1 MTFPGLALRDLRR
14 RAVKQ
19 SIRLSLALA
28 SLVLL
33 AACAPS
39 APLGRDA
46 SAPQSPATK
55 KRIVGAV
62 LVEPQGWL
70 QNLTQRSSTKGLPET
85 QQLMNSAL
93 TYLDDEDVL
102 QPHLAETVPT
112 VENGLWK
119 VLPDGR
125 METSWRLK
133 PGLVWQDG
141 APFTSDD
148 LVFSAQVNR
157 DKQLEIVVPA
167 TFELVE
173 SVEAPDPRTVLVRW
187 RETFIEADTMF
198 SPSLAMPMARHILEQ
213 AYTQDK
219 DHFITHPY
227 WREDFVGTG
236 PYRLA
241 EWVAGS
247 HILLRANDLYVF
259 GRPKIDEI
267 EVKFIPDYSI
277 ITANLMAG
285 TVEKLMGIS
294 LSAEQGTA
302 LRDTAP
308 NLNVVLAERLG
319 GVVPMW
325 MQFLGTD
332 PPILLNLEF
341 RRALY
346 RAIDRKEM
354 NETIN
359 YGIGPIADTWL
370 QPDKAEYRAIES
382 QIVRYEYDPRR
393 AEQAIASLGYTR
405 GSDGTLVDPTG
416 QRLHIEI
423 RTNDREVVH
432 VPSALAVVEYW
443 KRLGVDAEMYSVP
456 LQRTND
462 AAYRSTFPAFD
473 IAFSSPSLDSASMR
487 RWRSSVTPLP
497 ENNYEGQNRIRYQNP
512 AFDALIDRYV
522 STIPWSQRMVALGEF
537 VHHQTDQLLFQTFFY
552 NATASVL
559 GSKRLKNVTSSKM
572 WNAHV
577 WDVEG

>member
-1 MTFPGLALRDLRR
+1 
-14 RAVKQ
+14 
-19 SIRLSLALA
+19 
-28 SLVLL
+28 
-33 AACAPS
+33 
-39 APLGRDA
+39 
-46 SAPQSPATK
+46 
-55 KRIVGAV
+55 
-62 LVEPQGWL
+62 
-70 QNLTQRSSTKGLPET
+70 
-85 QQLMNSAL
+85 
-93 TYLDDEDVL
+93 
-102 QPHLAETVPT
+102 
-112 VENGLWK
+112 
-119 VLPDGR
+119 
-125 METSWRLK
+125 
-133 PGLVWQDG
+133 
-141 APFTSDD
+141 
-148 LVFSAQVNR
+148 
-157 DKQLEIVVPA
+157 
-167 TFELVE
+167 
-173 SVEAPDPRTVLVRW
+173 
-187 RETFIEADTMF
+187 
-198 SPSLAMPMARHILEQ
+198 MARHILEQ
-213 AYTQDK
+213 TYAQDK

-227 WREDFVGTG
+227 WREEFVGTG

-247 HILLRANDLYVF
+247 HVLLRANDLYVF

-370 QPDKAEYRAIES
+370 QPDKAEFRAIEN

-393 AEQAIASLGYTR
+393 AAQAIESLGYTR
-405 GSDGTLVDPTG
+405 GSDGTLVDPAG

-432 VPSALAVVEYW
+432 VPTALAVVEYW

-456 LQRTND
+456 PQRTND

-473 IAFSSPSLDSASMR
+473 IPYTSPSPDSA
-487 RWRSSVTPLP
+487 
-497 ENNYEGQNRIRYQNP
+497 
-512 AFDALIDRYV
+512 
-522 STIPWSQRMVALGEF
+522 TI
-537 VHHQTDQLLFQTFFY
+537 
-552 NATASVL
+552 
-559 GSKRLKNVTSSKM
+559 
-572 WNAHV
+572 
-577 WDVEG
+577 